1 MMKKIIMTSVLG
13 VSALALVNANAE
25 VASTAT
31 PATKPL
37 HAKKHHHAHAKKNLK
52 SANKTEQAPSNVED
66 MSETVPAQ
74 TISSS
79 SVHHG
84 LPTGLYVGA
93 QVGYGQS
100 SVPNQSFLN
109 NDGLS
114 GRVNIGYQ
122 INKNFAVEAGYLA
135 LNKKTQ
141 VLNDGKN
148 DGKKHVNQQNVM
160 DLAGKVSYP
169 ITERVNLYGKAGVA
183 YITSRYDETS
193 NNGTTELNTDYDVAR
208 HKFAPEVAV
217 GMDFNVT
224 SNIAVDT
231 SLTHIHPVGNK
242 RPGNIN
248 YLAVGVNY
256 TFG

>member
-1 MMKKIIMTSVLG
+1 MMKKIIMISVLG

-37 HAKKHHHAHAKKNLK
+37 HAKKHHHAHTKKKLK

-66 MSETVPAQ
+66 MSATVPAQ
-74 TISSS
+74 TISNPSE
-79 SVHHG
+79 HHG
-84 LPTGLYVGA
+84 LPAGLYVGA

-100 SVPNQSFLN
+100 SVPNQAFVN
-109 NDGLS
+109 NDGLA

-135 LNKKTQ
+135 LNKKTAS
-141 VLNDGKN
+141 NNAGDKR
-148 DGKKHVNQQNVM
+148 VNQQSVI
-160 DLAGKVSYP
+160 DLAGKASYP

-183 YITSRYDETS
+183 YITSRYDATS
-193 NNGTTELNTDYDVAR
+193 GNTTVELNNGYGVAR

-224 SNIAVDT
+224 PNIAVDT